1 MSEYLIQDTTLI
13 EIANAIRNKTEK
25 TEIIKVSNFAHE
37 INSINIEKFS
47 LPVLDAKYP
56 EDTTVTILKGDTTQV
71 NLNVSF
77 ISHGNPA
84 VYTYQWYENGNA
96 VEGATESSY
105 TKTDLSSDGTYSIY
119 CEVTN
124 KKGTVTSRIATLK
137 VTQIYTPTLNTSYPA
152 NATVEIGASVTN
164 KVTIATDGNPTE
176 YTYQWYKDG
185 VKISGATNPSYTFTP
200 TAIGST
206 KFYCEVTNTAG
217 IVTSRTATITSST
230 AYFYNNG
237 SVNTALTG
245 GLSAVA
251 QQHSSSTWP
260 KYAEISYGSNYISLL
275 HIGAGIEGQ
284 NRASPVYLN
293 NEINLTNV
301 RTISINVSLQGGD
314 TYWSDAYLFVTNSKT
329 TQIVNYIAKVS
340 IEAVG
345 NHVLDVSSL
354 NGNYYVGIM
363 LTGKG
368 SCRIDFT
375 EWKISS

>member
-56 EDTTVTILKGDTTQV
+56 EDTTITILKGDTAQV

-77 ISHGNPA
+77 VSHGNPA

-124 KKGTVTSRIATLK
+124 EKGTVTSRIATLK

-164 KVTIATDGNPTE
+164 KVEISTAGNPAS
-176 YTYQWYKDG
+176 YTYQWYKNG
-185 VKISGATNPSYTFTP
+185 SAVSGATGSSYTFTP
-200 TAIGST
+200 SGLGTTSIYCKVKNDAGS
-206 KFYCEVTNTAG
+206 VN
-217 IVTSRTATITSST
+217 SRTATITVIT
-230 AYFYNNG
+230 GYFFNNG
-237 SVNTALTG
+237 VINTSLTG

-260 KYAEISYGSNYISLL
+260 KYLEVTNGSNYISLL
-275 HIGAGIEGQ
+275 HIGAGTEGQ
-284 NRASPVYLN
+284 NRSGAYYVN
-293 NEINLTNV
+293 NAINLTNV
-301 RTISINVSLQGGD
+301 RTISINVSLHDGS
-314 TYWSDAYLFVTNSKT
+314 TYWSDAYLFVTNSKN
-329 TQIVNYIAKVS
+329 TQTVNYVAKVS
-340 IEAVG
+340 IETVG
-345 NHVLDVSSL
+345 NHVLDVSGLS
-354 NGNYYVGIM
+354 GNYYIGIM
-363 LTGKG
+363 LTGKQ
-368 SCRIDFT
+368 SCRVNFT